1 MPLLAAASLIILLG
15 VIDRRWLATAGFIGL
30 IISLAPYIR
39 VGIVRAEPLVVRPPV
54 VGRWV
59 PVNGPG
65 TRVPSHGLHAWGQ
78 TYAVDLIH
86 ALSGDYRPKFGWSP
100 LSETD
105 DSFPSFG
112 QPVVAPASGTV
123 VRATT
128 RHVITAAVRRG
139 QASFVC

>member
-65 TRVPSHGLHAWGQ
+65 TRVPSHGLHAW
-78 TYAVDLIH
+78 
-86 ALSGDYRPKFGWSP
+86 
-100 LSETD
+100 
-105 DSFPSFG
+105 
-112 QPVVAPASGTV
+112 
-123 VRATT
+123 VRHMRST
-128 RHVITAAVRRG
+128 
-139 QASFVC
+139 